1 MSSKDVWRWL
11 LPKFD
16 NEVLT
21 QIYEFTKIP
30 VNGVRKNKIKS
41 FINKTN
47 RNMLIS
53 KLLDTKNLPK
63 LMSWSKTIKPNLL
76 DGLSLVDKEVNEIV
90 NIAEHSNAATVFAKL
105 FFEEQEKKA
114 VQLYA
119 LLKDEQSELL
129 NLPNESI
136 TLNTESED
144 NKTITK
150 QKPISNEKPKEDMT
164 TSKKDQKK
172 IQQLEQKV
180 DNLKNELEKRDE
192 IHKKKLDEMIE
203 KNKNTHEKLTE
214 KNRLYNELVK
224 ENEKMTEYTG
234 GTGKWNK
241 EKAQYEET
249 IKVLQGKLNHL
260 HAQQMKDKQLH
271 EKQLQEL
278 SKEGSDNKA
287 TTEIA
292 ATLSQTNKTRIL
304 VIGKPLFTQR
314 FQDERIEFNFVESDD
329 VHNYPFAKD
338 YEDYWILSYE
348 LNHQQ
353 QVLLNMNDSYS
364 QIDKKKIKVCK
375 DFNEVQE
382 LLNQYN
388 GRRERV
394 M

>member
-53 KLLDTKNLPK
+53 KLIDTKNLPK

-105 FFEEQEKKA
+105 FFEDQEKKA

-271 EKQLQEL
+271 EKQLEEL